1 MVGRMAQRGLG
12 VLPNKGGGRR
22 PGDIRGAI
30 CPSIISPP
38 SIKDRSRCAV
48 DDHSGKLIV
57 EVERQ
62 LHGFLARL
70 QTAGY
75 GEIQGRLMT
84 FRRVSCGSGER
95 RLCVSC

>member
-1 MVGRMAQRGLG
+1 MD
-12 VLPNKGGGRR
+12 RR
-22 PGDIRGAI
+22 QPSRDIHGQ
-30 CPSIISPP
+30 SLNVFT
-38 SIKDRSRCAV
+38 RCAV

-70 QTAGY
+70 RTAGY
-75 GEIQGRLMT
+75 GEIQGRLPT

-95 RLCVSC
+95 RLCVFCGCRVLPMDLPVRLAGLPEQFHCL